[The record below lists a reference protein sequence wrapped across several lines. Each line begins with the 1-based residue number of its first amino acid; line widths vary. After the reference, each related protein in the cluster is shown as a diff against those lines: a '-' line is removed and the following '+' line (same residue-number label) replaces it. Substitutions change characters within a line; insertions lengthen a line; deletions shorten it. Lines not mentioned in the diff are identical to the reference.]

1 MKKLISILLVA
12 VIAISGLMSVPA
24 SAATV
29 KVSDK
34 IAAPILYTNGLYGE
48 EDKDYKS
55 DVIIRH
61 NIGKRYNDFTD
72 DPYYCTLELPEG
84 TKGTIYY
91 KTSSMSKY
99 KKYTKQFKISKNTTL
114 KFYTRRGN
122 LRSATQTVDF
132 KWVVEPVLV
141 YINEYGRS
149 AHIDSGRYNEWL
161 DIEPRTVRKGAE
173 IYYTTDGTTPS
184 RKSKKLEKNR
194 GIIINKD
201 TELKVIAYLD
211 GYTSIV
217 STFYFT
223 FPNGEVEIIL

>member
-1 MKKLISILLVA
+1 MKKLVSILLVA

-29 KVSDK
+29 KVSNK

-48 EDKDYKS
+48 DAKSEKDT
-55 DVIIRH
+55 VEIRH
-61 NIGKRYNDFTD
+61 NVGKRYNDSAD

-114 KFYTRRGN
+114 KFYTRKGN
-122 LRSATQTVDF
+122 LKSATQSVDF
-132 KWVVEPVLV
+132 KWTVEPILV

-149 AHIDSGRYNEWL
+149 VHIDSGRYTEWL
-161 DIEPRTVRKGAE
+161 DIEPRTVRDGAE
-173 IYYTTDGTTPS
+173 IYYTTDGTTPTHN
-184 RKSKKLEKNR
+184 SKKLEKNR
-194 GIIINKD
+194 GIIMNKD

-217 STFYFT
+217 SIFYFT

>member
-1 MKKLISILLVA
+1 M
-12 VIAISGLMSVPA
+12 P
-24 SAATV
+24 
-29 KVSDK
+29 
-34 IAAPILYTNGLYGE
+34 
-48 EDKDYKS
+48 
-55 DVIIRH
+55 
-61 NIGKRYNDFTD
+61 
-72 DPYYCTLELPEG
+72 
-84 TKGTIYY
+84 
-91 KTSSMSKY
+91 KY
-99 KKYTKQFKISKNTTL
+99 KKYTKQLKISKNTTL
-114 KFYTRRGN
+114 KFYTRKGN
-122 LRSATQTVDF
+122 LRSATQSVDF

-141 YINEYGRS
+141 YINEFGWS
-149 AHIDSGRYNEWL
+149 SHIDSGRYTEWL
-161 DIEPRTVRKGAE
+161 DVEPRTRRDGSE